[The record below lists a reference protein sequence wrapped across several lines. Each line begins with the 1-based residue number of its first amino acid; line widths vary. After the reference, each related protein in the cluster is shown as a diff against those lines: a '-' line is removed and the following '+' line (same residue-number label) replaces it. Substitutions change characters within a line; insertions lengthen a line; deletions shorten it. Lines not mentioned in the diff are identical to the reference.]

1 MVDPMMIVGE
11 VVLIVVILIV
21 IFVLYKFFRTK

>member
-1 MVDPMMIVGE
+1 MVDPMMIVGK

>member
-11 VVLIVVILIV
+11 VVLVVVILII

>member
-11 VVLIVVILIV
+11 VVLVIVILIV